1 VVHPRATQLDGQWFN
16 KGAGATEQA
25 NEHEHRSMGAHL
37 FGPQQILDR
46 KVIVKHFGTGV
57 LLLAIGHIAPTLEA
71 GLASL
76 NMRIRCTNSIVQ
88 LSTSTTGV
96 HEALP
101 TVPTP
106 PKSPESK
113 DTGILASPALSSSL
127 GSASHRHGWG
137 IAGLAGRAADEMPL
151 HADPETRQPELS
163 PRRCWPAQLGRKD
176 RAWRQNQA
184 STSAVQLRGLDG
196 FPA

>member
-1 VVHPRATQLDGQWFN
+1 MVHPRATQLDGQWFN

-25 NEHEHRSMGAHL
+25 NEYEHRSMGAHL

-57 LLLAIGHIAPTLEA
+57 LLLAIGNTGHTLEA
-71 GLASL
+71 GVASL
-76 NMRIRCTNSIVQ
+76 NMLIRCTNSIVQ

-96 HEALP
+96 HQALP
-101 TVPTP
+101 SVPTP

-113 DTGILASPALSSSL
+113 DAGIHASPALSSSI
-127 GSASHRHGWG
+127 GSASPRHGW
-137 IAGLAGRAADEMPL
+137 ATAELAHPAADGVPL

-184 STSAVQLRGLDG
+184 PSSAVQLRGHDG